1 MERKI
6 FLLLSLLACLLCACT
21 PRHHS
26 KIELQ
31 VENAHKRSV
40 VLFEI
45 DAEKGAVLVDSL
57 RVKKQKV
64 SFVVPTEDLHVY
76 ALFTPNAKTPLVL
89 APLPGES
96 LRLITNYDSLTA
108 CARLVHDSL
117 SPVNAA
123 WIAWQKKVLNA
134 EKELEQIEKT
144 WLEKRYELRNTDSL
158 YAACSGQVRNIL
170 ECMQQDARKY
180 CMENTHNLTPILL
193 VNKNVGRHSLF
204 NFNNAEDLAFLR
216 LCADSIL
223 KQYPENSHAQRFQ
236 FQTALAQSRLKQ
248 ETLSSLE

>member
-40 VLFEI
+40 ALFEI

-64 SFVVPTEDLHVY
+64 SFVIPAEGLHVY
-76 ALFTPNAKTPLVL
+76 ALLTPTVKTPLVL
-89 APLPGES
+89 APLPSES
-96 LRLITNYDSLTA
+96 LRIATNYDSLTA

-117 SPVNAA
+117 SPVNAV

-134 EKELEQIEKT
+134 EKQLKKIENL
-144 WLEKRYELRNTDSL
+144 WLAKRYELRNTDSL
-158 YAACSGQVRNIL
+158 HTACSRQIQDIL
-170 ECMQQDARKY
+170 AGLRQEARQL
-180 CMENTHNLTPILL
+180 CMENTHSLVPVLV
-193 VNKNVGRHSLF
+193 VNKNVGRHPLF
-204 NFNNAEDLAFLR
+204 DFRNAEDLAFLNA
-216 LCADSIL
+216 CADSIL
-223 KQYPENSHAQRFQ
+223 KQYPENSHAQRFH

-248 ETLSSLE
+248 EELSPLE